1 MDILNHSLLTNT
13 HGMLNLKVLIYR
25 NLKILTYFDRLGGL
39 VQGINLEEIRDD
51 TIQSNSTAKKNTGT
65 GQWRHD
71 KSKRSREKDTQPCL
85 EFRKEWGW
93 FK

>member
-1 MDILNHSLLTNT
+1 MDILNHSLLTNSIYSW
-13 HGMLNLKVLIYR
+13 HVKFKSANIYR

-71 KSKRSREKDTQPCL
+71 KSKRSRKKTNK
-85 EFRKEWGW
+85 RY
-93 FK
+93 